1 MDADPTSGNL
11 VGHAAKEKEQFGWAI
26 RVLRLNCRI
35 SVFLL
40 YALFPLKSNAKT
52 GKVEVAILALTS
64 SQPPWPPVYDF
75 KAKHI
80 FADQNPVPILQYMLV
95 SFISN
100 LEEQNELQFA
110 EKSGNQMWK
119 KAGSVGMFW

>member
-1 MDADPTSGNL
+1 MGFVMDADPTSGNL

-40 YALFPLKSNAKT
+40 YALFPLKSNSKT

-80 FADQNPVPILQYMLV
+80 FADVHLLTNSKYNKRLWESKIQVV
-95 SFISN
+95 
-100 LEEQNELQFA
+100 
-110 EKSGNQMWK
+110 
-119 KAGSVGMFW
+119 